1 MSRKTWAYRGLYTLP
16 IKYRKLASPKGS
28 DIVVPR
34 NLSPKQAVEF
44 LRKQVVEK
52 NQIKCRQSALSAL
65 ALMRKKEIQY
75 DNKIRDMGT

>member
-1 MSRKTWAYRGLYTLP
+1 MSRKTWAYRELYTLP
-16 IKYRKLASPKGS
+16 VKYRKSVSPKGS

-34 NLSPKQAVEF
+34 NLSPQQAVEF

-65 ALMRKKEIQY
+65 ALMRKKDIQD
-75 DNKIRDMGT
+75 DNKISDMGT